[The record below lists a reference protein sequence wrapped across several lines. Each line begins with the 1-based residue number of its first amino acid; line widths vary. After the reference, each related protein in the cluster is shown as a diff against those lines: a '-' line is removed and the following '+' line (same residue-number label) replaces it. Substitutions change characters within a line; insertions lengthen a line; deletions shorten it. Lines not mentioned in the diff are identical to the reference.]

1 MNQRCNHDLSYLTY
15 TCRQL
20 LIVTKKRRLFQLG
33 EKPEKRSVCFHRL
46 QNKVNEDLNVTHTQT
61 QTKKDSKI
69 GLCMKIFESGCMVV
83 SEHHTFDQTFIWQVR
98 RLVIQTARYC
108 IAVLFLD
115 KQHTTGD
122 QCLTMD

>member
-1 MNQRCNHDLSYLTY
+1 M
-15 TCRQL
+15 
-20 LIVTKKRRLFQLG
+20 VTKKTHLFQLG
-33 EKPEKRSVCFHRL
+33 EKLEKRSVCFHRL
-46 QNKVNEDLNVTHTQT
+46 QNKVNEDLLNVTHTQT
-61 QTKKDSKI
+61 QTKKDSKM
-69 GLCMKIFESGCMVV
+69 GLRMKIFESGCMVV

-122 QCLTMD
+122 QCPTMD